1 MIQHYYCKE
10 KLDDGHSYSCNLQ
23 ELTMMFT
30 VNVSK
35 ALKLTLLAFRVQPF
49 LRQNENIW
57 LIGRFYARDVKVV

>member
-30 VNVSK
+30 ANVSK
-35 ALKLTLLAFRVQPF
+35 ALNLTLLAFRVQPF
-49 LRQNENIW
+49 LRQNENI
-57 LIGRFYARDVKVV
+57 